1 LRAEHRETSPGSLD
15 TSSGLLSALGGADV
29 HAMSFAGS
37 EILPAENA
45 GGTGVALEE
54 SFESGSEPT
63 NWVSHPSGIG
73 YRRNSPGIATWTGSG
88 SGSTSSTGTPF
99 AGNAPTMDSGM
110 SDGASGEELTRLANY
125 MTGGNE
131 NPSSTQPG
139 PTSRAEQIAGLG
151 NPAVVL
157 CGDGLSPNDSSVMNQ
172 GGKMGA
178 NLNNRMN
185 VGGYFFGFLGSA
197 MGAGGGGGTGTG
209 AASHSG
215 LSGSEQSGRTGQQG
229 QGTAGGG
236 LPGPASPG
244 SPPAGPVPGSQ
255 TPSLMDLGIQRITPN
270 PTGPVSPAPELADL
284 FRDPSGGLDTGPSV
298 NPEVYPPGWV
308 PLDDVSSGQ
317 VAGFFEN
324 LDRFSNPL
332 LSVESSG
339 TNPDNSVDKALH
351 YGMQVANLLSLVDL
365 PVAFANLG
373 RLGLNGLRA
382 LRGVE
387 AGKDAVDAARLA
399 NLAREAEAANAARLA
414 EAAKASETAG
424 VVAEKAGTSVIGHTP
439 DYVNMAQDLK
449 ANYFKVPAEQ
459 WNALSETEKWAANQ
473 KFLDEAIARADIF
486 RLATPLDKV
495 REGSVLQQEIQ
506 YLSSKGYR
514 LNADATA
521 LIPPVGR

>member
-1 LRAEHRETSPGSLD
+1 
-15 TSSGLLSALGGADV
+15 
-29 HAMSFAGS
+29 
-37 EILPAENA
+37 
-45 GGTGVALEE
+45 
-54 SFESGSEPT
+54 
-63 NWVSHPSGIG
+63 
-73 YRRNSPGIATWTGSG
+73 
-88 SGSTSSTGTPF
+88 
-99 AGNAPTMDSGM
+99 
-110 SDGASGEELTRLANY
+110 
-125 MTGGNE
+125 
-131 NPSSTQPG
+131 
-139 PTSRAEQIAGLG
+139 
-151 NPAVVL
+151 
-157 CGDGLSPNDSSVMNQ
+157 
-172 GGKMGA
+172 
-178 NLNNRMN
+178 
-185 VGGYFFGFLGSA
+185 
-197 MGAGGGGGTGTG
+197 
-209 AASHSG
+209 
-215 LSGSEQSGRTGQQG
+215 
-229 QGTAGGG
+229 
-236 LPGPASPG
+236 
-244 SPPAGPVPGSQ
+244 
-255 TPSLMDLGIQRITPN
+255 
-270 PTGPVSPAPELADL
+270 
-284 FRDPSGGLDTGPSV
+284 
-298 NPEVYPPGWV
+298 
-308 PLDDVSSGQ
+308 
-317 VAGFFEN
+317 
-324 LDRFSNPL
+324 
-332 LSVESSG
+332 
-339 TNPDNSVDKALH
+339 
-351 YGMQVANLLSLVDL
+351 MQVANLLSLVDL

>member
-197 MGAGGGGGTGTG
+197 VGAGAGGGGGTGTG

-236 LPGPASPG
+236 MPGPVPTSA
-244 SPPAGPVPGSQ
+244 PPANPVPGSQ
-255 TPSLMDLGIQRITPN
+255 TPPPSKPRPSAAALATRWLSAEAPFQEGDLVIITDNCPVMHPEVPGDPTFAQFEAAAAKNGFTLPQLHPKTLAELAKVVSGAASLHLATTGRPFQRIFILSHAGGTANSPSAFLGPGEVLKAGKVPPDLQAAVHGALSWNGILVLATCGYYDEDPGPEPAPGMHPLKPYRQRDPKDPADAAFQTGWLRDLGLLAAGFKNAVYADRSDSVPSADPNDAGTHRFSTKTPMN
-270 PTGPVSPAPELADL
+270 GTK
-284 FRDPSGGLDTGPSV
+284 
-298 NPEVYPPGWV
+298 YPPNV
-308 PLDDVSSGQ
+308 PRIGVTPGGDQL
-317 VAGFFEN
+317 
-324 LDRFSNPL
+324 P
-332 LSVESSG
+332 
-339 TNPDNSVDKALH
+339 PD
-351 YGMQVANLLSLVDL
+351 
-365 PVAFANLG
+365 
-373 RLGLNGLRA
+373 
-382 LRGVE
+382 
-387 AGKDAVDAARLA
+387 
-399 NLAREAEAANAARLA
+399 
-414 EAAKASETAG
+414 
-424 VVAEKAGTSVIGHTP
+424 
-439 DYVNMAQDLK
+439 
-449 ANYFKVPAEQ
+449 
-459 WNALSETEKWAANQ
+459 
-473 KFLDEAIARADIF
+473 
-486 RLATPLDKV
+486 
-495 REGSVLQQEIQ
+495 
-506 YLSSKGYR
+506 
-514 LNADATA
+514 
-521 LIPPVGR
+521 